1 MSGLGW
7 KIAGG
12 TLALGSVGWGAFN
25 VVELVAHEMR
35 TEVTTY
41 DAADVDVLDVDNS
54 NGSVTI
60 VGAAERDEI
69 TVTAADQRRPARD
82 R

>member
-25 VVELVAHEMR
+25 VVDLVAHEVR

-41 DAADVDVLDVDNS
+41 DARDVDVLDVDNS
-54 NGSVTI
+54 DGPVTI
-60 VGAAERDEI
+60 VGDRRARRDLGDG
-69 TVTAADQRRPARD
+69 ADQRRPARD